1 LKRKIEVLALFDM
14 IVNENRFTFTLA
26 DLNLSNQDMKYIL
39 AAQSYSIRYS
49 LFRTLNNN
57 NSFTRHLL
65 DEKEKYEADLD
76 GKSDATSILDRLT
89 FDGDDDFEKDFEKI
103 SNY

>member
-1 LKRKIEVLALFDM
+1 
-14 IVNENRFTFTLA
+14 
-26 DLNLSNQDMKYIL
+26 
-39 AAQSYSIRYS
+39 
-49 LFRTLNNN
+49 
-57 NSFTRHLL
+57 L
-65 DEKEKYEADLD
+65 DEKEKYEAELD